1 MVTSPSPAQRPAT
14 ILVVDDDRIA
24 CALHRSLLA
33 KHYDVITASNGE
45 EALSICEKQMPD
57 LLLLDAEMPNL
68 NGYDTCRLLRKKTK
82 TPIIFATA
90 NRSIEEHMQAYD
102 AGGSDLITK
111 PVNAEIL
118 LRKVNVAIEQYRQT
132 QRIEREKAELSRMAM
147 GFLSNAGQNGTLLNF
162 MRTSLR
168 CSVYRDLAEQLL
180 AATSSL
186 NLECVIRIRHDNT
199 QTALS
204 HAGEPS
210 PLELSILDHASEMGR
225 IFQFK
230 RRLVVNYDR
239 VTILV
244 SNMPSETEC
253 TQSGVIRDNIAIL
266 AETAEALAENVDLRR
281 ESARQAERLQVA
293 LGSAEYALK
302 SLGEKQR
309 NMMGDVRILLQQFVD
324 DIEKSYAWLN
334 TTTEQEANINH
345 LMERS
350 VHQILDRLVKGG
362 DFENS
367 FGDVMNALNT
377 GYNKSNDAIELF

>member
-1 MVTSPSPAQRPAT
+1 MTTSTSPSHRSAT

-57 LLLLDAEMPNL
+57 LLLLDAEMPSL
-68 NGYDTCRLLRKKTK
+68 NGYDTCRILRKKTK

-90 NRSIEEHMQAYD
+90 NHSIEEQMRAFD
-102 AGGSDLITK
+102 AGGSDLISK
-111 PVNAEIL
+111 PLNAEIL
-118 LRKVNVAIEQYRQT
+118 LRKVHVAIDQYRQT

-147 GFLSNAGQNGTLLNF
+147 GFLSSAGQNGTLLNF
-162 MRTSLR
+162 MRTSL
-168 CSVYRDLAEQLL
+168 CCTGYRELAEQLL
-180 AATSSL
+180 AATRSL
-186 NLECVIRIRHDNT
+186 NLECVIRIRHDDT

-204 HAGEPS
+204 HAGDPT
-210 PLELSILDHASEMGR
+210 PLELSILEHVCELGR

-239 VTILV
+239 VSILV
-244 SNMPSETEC
+244 SNMPTEDEC
-253 TQSGVIRDNIAIL
+253 TQGGVIRDNVAIL

-293 LGSAEYALK
+293 LGSAEFALK

-309 NMMGDVRILLQQFVD
+309 SMMGDVRVLLQQLVD
-324 DIEKSYAWLN
+324 DIEKSYTWLN
-334 TTTEQEANINH
+334 TSTEQEASISH
-345 LMERS
+345 MMESS
-350 VHQILDRLVKGG
+350 VNQILDSLVKAG

-367 FGDVMNALNT
+367 FGDVMTALNT
-377 GYNKSNDAIELF
+377 GYNKSSDALELF